1 MNKLNIIVLIL
12 AGVIFTV
19 STFWVMVKNPY
30 MHKQILITDANYTF
44 VEEETAPPMPVKI
57 QPQNIETQQ
66 NIQLQ
71 NKVAPKPSP
80 SINKNKQPQQ
90 LQQPQKK
97 QREPVVKKQ
106 PPTKPVDKKT
116 QKPPVKNN
124 TVNKTPVKKPAV
136 EKTIVKEVKK
146 TAPQKIATQKPVEP
160 VKQETLTE
168 REEVIAWNNWR
179 SQIQNQ
185 VMTDTKIG
193 APMGTQ
199 FLFSFT
205 VDKFGNMSNVK
216 VWSQNPVYT
225 DLGVRVVKPVLMG
238 YQNKPILNFPEGT
251 KRVITNVTGG
261 FYIATNTKYSSSKDY
276 SDFEK
281 VKKAD

>member
-1 MNKLNIIVLIL
+1 MNKLNIIVFVLIL
-12 AGVIFTV
+12 TIFT
-19 STFWVMVKNPY
+19 FFVMVKRPN

-44 VEEETAPPMPVKI
+44 VEEETTPPMPVKI
-57 QPQNIETQQ
+57 QSQNIETQQ
-66 NIQLQ
+66 NMQLQ

-80 SINKNKQPQQ
+80 KIDNKQQPQQ
-90 LQQPQKK
+90 QIKPAI
-97 QREPVVKKQ
+97 KKQ
-106 PPTKPVDKKT
+106 PPTKPVEQKTQKPQVKKT
-116 QKPPVKNN
+116 QKT
-124 TVNKTPVKKPAV
+124 TVNKTQALNKTPVQKPAV
-136 EKTIVKEVKK
+136 KKTTIKEVQK
-146 TAPQKIATQKPVEP
+146 TTPPKVVTQKPVAP

-168 REEVIAWNNWR
+168 REEIIAWNNWR
-179 SQIQNQ
+179 SQIQNR

-281 VKKAD
+281 VKRAD